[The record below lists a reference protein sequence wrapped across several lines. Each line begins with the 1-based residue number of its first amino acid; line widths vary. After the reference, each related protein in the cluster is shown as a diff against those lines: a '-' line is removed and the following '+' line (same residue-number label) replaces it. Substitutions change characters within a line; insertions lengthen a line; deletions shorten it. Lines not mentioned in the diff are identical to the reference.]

1 LVLIPNS
8 IVRIVY
14 DLVRVA
20 SFMAN
25 SQGNNPNLNRLLK
38 LQNRWKSDTSK
49 DMYVKDSLE
58 SRLTLTKTLPIIGN
72 T

>member
-1 LVLIPNS
+1 
-8 IVRIVY
+8 
-14 DLVRVA
+14 
-20 SFMAN
+20 MTN

-38 LQNRWKSDTSK
+38 LQGRWKYDTSK

-58 SRLTLTKTLPIIGN
+58 SRLTLTNTLPIIGN